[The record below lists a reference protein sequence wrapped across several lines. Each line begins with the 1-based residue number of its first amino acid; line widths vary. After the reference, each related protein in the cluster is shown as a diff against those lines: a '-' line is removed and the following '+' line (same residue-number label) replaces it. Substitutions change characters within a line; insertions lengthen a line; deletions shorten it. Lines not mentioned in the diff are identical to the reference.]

1 MKIQYRIINT
11 GKGILNINSANL
23 QEIIQS
29 NGAVKAETLILTGLP
44 IFVNEAAAVSLA
56 TGDVYMTATGELRIK
71 L

>member
-29 NGAVKAETLILTGLP
+29 NGAVKAETLNLTGLP